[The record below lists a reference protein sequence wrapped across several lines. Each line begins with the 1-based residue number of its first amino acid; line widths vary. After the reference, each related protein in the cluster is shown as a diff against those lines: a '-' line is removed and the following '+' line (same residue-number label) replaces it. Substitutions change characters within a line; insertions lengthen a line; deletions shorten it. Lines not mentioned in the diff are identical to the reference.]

1 MIAYSQDLRERAINA
16 CQRGEPVSVIAR
28 RLEVSESWVR
38 RVYRRFQETG
48 ERASHRL
55 GGYRVSCLAS
65 WKETIEGWIAEK
77 PDLTLA
83 EIVERLDEQGVAITT
98 HPLWRQLKQW
108 GLRFKKKPARSR
120 AAPPR
125 RASRA

>member
-1 MIAYSQDLRERAINA
+1 MVAYSQDLRERAIKA

-28 RLEVSESWVR
+28 RLEVSESWIR

-48 ERASHRL
+48 ERTAHRL
-55 GGYRVSCLAS
+55 GGYRTSCLEP
-65 WKETIEGWIAEK
+65 WKETIEGWIADK

-83 EIVERLDEQGVAITT
+83 EMVGRLDEQGVTITI

-108 GLRFKKKPARSR
+108 GLSFKKKPARSR
-120 AAPPR
+120 ATPSR
-125 RASRA
+125 RSSRA